1 MIFLKYTLDA
11 MKRLRENAG
20 ERREIF
26 RRTREN
32 PELVALSMVLF
43 SSDTEGETDS
53 SEKSV
58 LGQNLTQ
65 ILFKDS
71 LDESGFADDD
81 KVEQDKYVFAT
92 LSKELIDLGVRDH
105 AQAAFLQQYP
115 DWKDFLKQAKNGFYG
130 MFIKQIES

>member
-1 MIFLKYTLDA
+1 
-11 MKRLRENAG
+11 MKRLRETAG

-53 SEKSV
+53 HEKTI
-58 LGQNLTQ
+58 LGKNLTQ
-65 ILFKDS
+65 ILVKDS
-71 LDESGFADDD
+71 LDESGFADDEI
-81 KVEQDKYVFAT
+81 EQDKYIFAT
-92 LSKELIDLGVRDH
+92 LSKELIELGVRDH

-130 MFIKQIES
+130 KKFQ